1 LALGV
6 LSQALAPEP
15 AAAAGR
21 VSQGVYRMGAD
32 ALWKRGFHGEG
43 QTVAIL
49 DQGFGKLGESI
60 AAGVLPPRSA
70 MVTRSFDRRFGLDGR
85 NVVEQPTDHGVRV
98 AEIVHSVAP
107 RARLV
112 LVNYHTI
119 GEFIDAVDWIGTQR
133 IPIVNHS
140 NSFLTPPYNDRGDMA
155 RAVNRAARRG
165 VLWVNSAGNFGL
177 RHWAGLFVDRDGD
190 RLADF
195 GGVEGI
201 PIAVA
206 PGDPLFMVLSWPP
219 GFASYELHAQ
229 HREPGG
235 AWRSVAV
242 ARPEGYRAT
251 LSYRARVGG
260 AWRMAIVTRG
270 GRPGPVKLFSRTV
283 SLGRFAVLGRSIPTT
298 GDANGSLTVAAATWD
313 NDRLAQYSSNG
324 PTDDGRP
331 KPDLTG
337 PTDVT
342 VNPRYPRVAGTSTA
356 APHVAGGAA
365 LVRQLRQSRHL
376 DVSPGAMVRFL
387 TTRALD
393 LGARGP
399 DPGYGAG
406 RVRVDTIAPRVVVQV
421 EPRGPRR
428 VVRVRA
434 GARPTVRV
442 TVIDDGHISGVRIL
456 EGLRLLATGSGFR
469 FRWRGPRFSRGRH
482 LLTVQSNDL
491 AGNSGRTSITLVV
504 GR

>member
-1 LALGV
+1 MGVAAPALVPG
-6 LSQALAPEP
+6 P
-15 AAAAGR
+15 AAGAGL
-21 VSQGVYRMGAD
+21 VSMGAYRIGAD

-49 DQGFGKLGESI
+49 DQGFGGLDASI

-70 MVTRSFDRRFGLDGR
+70 MVTRSFDRRWGLDGR
-85 NVVEQPTDHGVRV
+85 NVVELPTDPGVRV
-98 AEIVHSVAP
+98 AEVVHSVAP
-107 RARLV
+107 GARLV

-119 GEFIDAVDWIGTQR
+119 GEFIDAVDWIGNEH

-177 RHWAGLFVDRDGD
+177 RHWAGAFVDRNGDG
-190 RLADF
+190 LADF
-195 GGVEGI
+195 GGVSGI
-201 PIAVA
+201 PIAPA

-242 ARPEGYRAT
+242 ARPEGYRAA
-251 LSYRARVGG
+251 LSYRVSEGG
-260 AWRMAIVTRG
+260 AWRIAIVTRG
-270 GRPGPVKLFSRTV
+270 GRPGPMTLCSRTV
-283 SLGRFAVLGRSIPTT
+283 ALGRFAVLGRSIPTT
-298 GDANGSLTVAAATWD
+298 GDASGSLTVAAATWD
-313 NDRLAQYSSNG
+313 NDRLAAYSSNG
-324 PTDDGRP
+324 PTDDGRA

-365 LVRQLRQSRHL
+365 LVRQLRQARGL

-393 LGARGP
+393 LGPRGP

-406 RVRVDTIAPRVVVQV
+406 RLRVDTVAPRVRVAV
-421 EPRGPRR
+421 EPGRARP
-428 VVRVRA
+428 VVRIRR
-434 GARPTVRV
+434 GARPTLRV
-442 TVIDDGHISGVRIL
+442 TVVDDGHISAARIL
-456 EGLRLLATGSGFR
+456 EGRRLLATGTGFR

-482 LLTVQSNDL
+482 RVTVESNDL
-491 AGNSGRTSITLVV
+491 AGNPGRTTITLVV
-504 GR
+504 R

>member
-1 LALGV
+1 
-6 LSQALAPEP
+6 
-15 AAAAGR
+15 
-21 VSQGVYRMGAD
+21 
-32 ALWKRGFHGEG
+32 
-43 QTVAIL
+43 
-49 DQGFGKLGESI
+49 
-60 AAGVLPPRSA
+60 
-70 MVTRSFDRRFGLDGR
+70 
-85 NVVEQPTDHGVRV
+85 V
-98 AEIVHSVAP
+98 AEVVHSVAP
-107 RARLV
+107 AARLV

-119 GEFIDAVDWIGTQR
+119 GEFIDAVDWIGNEH

-177 RHWAGLFVDRDGD
+177 RHWAGGFVDSNGDG
-190 RLADF
+190 LADF
-195 GGVEGI
+195 GGVSGI

-242 ARPEGYRAT
+242 AQPDGYRAA
-251 LSYRARVGG
+251 LSYRAQVGG
-260 AWRMAIVTRG
+260 AWRIAIRTRG
-270 GRPGPVKLFSRTV
+270 GRPGPVTLFSRTA

-298 GDANGSLTVAAATWD
+298 GDAAGSLTVAAATWD
-313 NDRLAQYSSNG
+313 NDRLGNYSSNG
-324 PTDDGRP
+324 PTDDGRA

-342 VNPRYPRVAGTSTA
+342 VNPRYPRIAGTSTA

-365 LVRQLRQSRHL
+365 LVRQLRQARHL

-406 RVRVDTIAPRVVVQV
+406 RLRVDTVAPRVSVRV
-421 EPRGPRR
+421 EPGGSRR
-428 VVRVRA
+428 VVRIRRGV
-434 GARPTVRV
+434 RPTLVV
-442 TVIDDGHISGVRIL
+442 TVVDDGHISAARIL
-456 EGLRLLATGSGFR
+456 EGRRLLATGTGFR
-469 FRWRGPRFSRGRH
+469 FRWRGPRFSLGRH
-482 LLTVQSNDL
+482 RLTVQSNDL
-491 AGNSGRTSITLVV
+491 AGNSGVGSVTLVV
-504 GR
+504 ARR